1 MLYILIDKNQV
12 CFSLVSAEDN
22 KINFIKKK
30 LFWHLILFIISSAS
44 LPFQAIT
51 VKHLSLNWSL
61 TRIYNEICCLIGCV
75 STQNIYVNS
84 CSDIPIYSNT
94 NALAVIHSFF
104 LYVHSRVCY
113 LVQKKTSWNKS
124 FLQTLNVSWDD
135 AFCGAQER
143 EKSAFIANV
152 VLAISVELFKED
164 FAWEGFA

>member
-1 MLYILIDKNQV
+1 MLYILIDKYQV

-104 LYVHSRVCY
+104 CMYTVACVTLC
-113 LVQKKTSWNKS
+113 KKKLHEINHFYKHLTCLEMMP
-124 FLQTLNVSWDD
+124 FVVRRR
-135 AFCGAQER
+135 ER
-143 EKSAFIANV
+143 K
-152 VLAISVELFKED
+152 VLSLLMSY
-164 FAWEGFA
+164 